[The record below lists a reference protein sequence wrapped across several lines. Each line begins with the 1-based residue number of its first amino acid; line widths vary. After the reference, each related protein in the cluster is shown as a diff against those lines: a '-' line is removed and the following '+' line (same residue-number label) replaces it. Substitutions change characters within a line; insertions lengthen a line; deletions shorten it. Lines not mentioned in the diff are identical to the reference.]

1 MQIRVRY
8 GKDPRQARERDRE
21 DNGMEKIKK
30 AINFIH
36 GFAVNLAEKHMSAYA
51 AQAAYFMILSFIP
64 FMLLL
69 MTSIKYTPL
78 TREEVINVV
87 MQVFPESFEGFI
99 RGIVGEVYA
108 KSLGVVPVSALIAL
122 WSAGKGIQ
130 ALTNG
135 FNTIYQVHETRNFL
149 ITRIRSVIYTLIF
162 VIAIILTLILQVF
175 GNSLQRELSER
186 FPFLERLMA
195 TIISMRLLISL
206 CLLSLVFLML
216 YKFIPNRKAAFRSQL
231 PGAVLSAVCW
241 STFSFFFSLYVD
253 FFSGASNMYGSMTT
267 IVLILLWM
275 YFCMIFVMVGAQ
287 VNYYFEE
294 QFRWIHQSAV
304 EAIRKEY
311 QLFTR
316 EEDEEEEPEEETEGE
331 TEDEKEKRNS

>member
-1 MQIRVRY
+1 
-8 GKDPRQARERDRE
+8 
-21 DNGMEKIKK
+21 MEKIKK
-30 AINFIH
+30 AVKFIQ
-36 GFAVNLAEKHMSAYA
+36 GFAVNLGEKHMSAYA
-51 AQAAYFMILSFIP
+51 AQAAYFIILSFIP

-108 KSLGVVPVSALIAL
+108 KYLGVVPLSALIAL
-122 WSAGKGIQ
+122 WSAGKGLQ

-135 FNTIYQVHETRNFL
+135 FNTIYQVQETRNFL
-149 ITRIRSVIYTLIF
+149 INRIRSVIYTLIF

-175 GNSLQRELSER
+175 GNSLQRELSDR
-186 FPFLERLMA
+186 FSFLDRLVT

-206 CLLSLVFLML
+206 SLLSLVFLML
-216 YKFIPNRKAAFRSQL
+216 YKFIPNRKATFRSQI

-253 FFSGASNMYGSMTT
+253 FFSSTANMYGSMTT

-275 YFCMIFVMVGAQ
+275 YFCMIFVMIGAQ

-294 QFRWIHQSAV
+294 QFRWIHQNAV

-311 QLFTR
+311 QLLTR
-316 EEDEEEEPEEETEGE
+316 EEDDEEPEEDQEE
-331 TEDEKEKRNS
+331 EKEKRNS

>member
-1 MQIRVRY
+1 MERLKSAVKFIQGFVDNM
-8 GKDPRQARERDRE
+8 GK
-21 DNGMEKIKK
+21 
-30 AINFIH
+30 
-36 GFAVNLAEKHMSAYA
+36 KHMSAYA
-51 AQAAYFMILSFIP
+51 AQAAYFIILSFIP

-87 MQVFPESFEGFI
+87 MQVCPESFEGFI
-99 RGIVGEVYA
+99 RGIVWEVYA

-135 FNTIYQVHETRNFL
+135 FNTIYQVQETRNFF

-175 GNSLQRELSER
+175 GNSLQRELSSR
-186 FPFLERLMA
+186 FPFLNRLVTM
-195 TIISMRLLISL
+195 IISMRVMISL
-206 CLLSLVFLML
+206 CLLSLVFLMM
-216 YKFIPNRKAAFRSQL
+216 YKFIPNRKATFRSQL

-241 STFSFFFSLYVD
+241 SAFSFFFSLYVD
-253 FFSGASNMYGSMTT
+253 FFSATSNMYGSMTT

-275 YFCMIFVMVGAQ
+275 YFCMMFIMIGAQ

-294 QFRWIHQSAV
+294 QFRLIRQTAV
-304 EAIRKEY
+304 ETIRKEY
-311 QLFTR
+311 QLLIR
-316 EEDEEEEPEEETEGE
+316 EEDEEEPEDDEQEEK
-331 TEDEKEKRNS
+331 KEKRNS

>member
-1 MQIRVRY
+1 MKNKGDDGV
-8 GKDPRQARERDRE
+8 
-21 DNGMEKIKK
+21 EKIKK
-30 AINFIH
+30 AVKFIQ
-36 GFAVNLAEKHMSAYA
+36 GFAVNLSEKHMSAYA
-51 AQAAYFMILSFIP
+51 AQAAYFIILSFIP

-87 MQVFPESFEGFI
+87 MQVFPENFEGFI

-108 KSLGVVPVSALIAL
+108 KSLGVVLISALIAL

-135 FNTIYQVHETRNFL
+135 FNTIYQVQETRNF
-149 ITRIRSVIYTLIF
+149 IVTRIRSVIYTLIF
-162 VIAIILTLILQVF
+162 VIAIVLTLILQVF
-175 GNSLQRELSER
+175 GNSLQRELSNR
-186 FPFLERLMA
+186 FPFLDRLVT

-206 CLLSLVFLML
+206 GLLSLVFLML
-216 YKFIPNRKAAFRSQL
+216 YKFIPNRKATFRSQL

-241 STFSFFFSLYVD
+241 STFSFFFSIYLD
-253 FFSGASNMYGSMTT
+253 FFNNAANMYGSMTT

-275 YFCMIFVMVGAQ
+275 YFCMIFVMIGAQ

-294 QFRWIHQSAV
+294 QFHWIHQSAI
-304 EAIRKEY
+304 EAVRKEY
-311 QLFTR
+311 QLLTR
-316 EEDEEEEPEEETEGE
+316 EEDEEETKEEEQEE
-331 TEDEKEKRNS
+331 KKEKRNS

>member
-1 MQIRVRY
+1 MKNKGDDGV
-8 GKDPRQARERDRE
+8 
-21 DNGMEKIKK
+21 EKIKK
-30 AINFIH
+30 AVKFIQ
-36 GFAVNLAEKHMSAYA
+36 GFAVNLSEKHMSAYA
-51 AQAAYFMILSFIP
+51 AQAAYFIILSFIP

-87 MQVFPESFEGFI
+87 MQVFPENFEGFI

-108 KSLGVVPVSALIAL
+108 KSLGVVPISALIAL

-135 FNTIYQVHETRNFL
+135 FNTIYQVQETRNF
-149 ITRIRSVIYTLIF
+149 IVTRIRSVIYTLIF
-162 VIAIILTLILQVF
+162 VIAIVLTLILQVF
-175 GNSLQRELSER
+175 GNSLQRELSNM
-186 FPFLERLMA
+186 FPFLDRLVT

-206 CLLSLVFLML
+206 GLLSLVFLML
-216 YKFIPNRKAAFRSQL
+216 YKFIPNRKATFRSQL

-241 STFSFFFSLYVD
+241 STFSFFFSIYLD
-253 FFSGASNMYGSMTT
+253 FFNNAANMYGSMTT

-275 YFCMIFVMVGAQ
+275 YFCMIFVMIGAQ

-294 QFRWIHQSAV
+294 QFHWIHQSAI
-304 EAIRKEY
+304 EAVRKEY
-311 QLFTR
+311 QLLTR
-316 EEDEEEEPEEETEGE
+316 EEDEEETKEEEQEE
-331 TEDEKEKRNS
+331 KKEKRNS

>member
-1 MQIRVRY
+1 MKNKGDDGV
-8 GKDPRQARERDRE
+8 
-21 DNGMEKIKK
+21 EKIKTAVK
-30 AINFIH
+30 FIQ
-36 GFAVNLAEKHMSAYA
+36 GFAVNLSEKHMSAYA
-51 AQAAYFMILSFIP
+51 AQAAYFIILSFIP

-87 MQVFPESFEGFI
+87 MQVFPENFEGFI

-108 KSLGVVPVSALIAL
+108 KSLGVVPISALIAL

-135 FNTIYQVHETRNFL
+135 FNTIYQVQETRNF
-149 ITRIRSVIYTLIF
+149 IVTRIRSVIYTLIF
-162 VIAIILTLILQVF
+162 VIAIVLTLILQVF
-175 GNSLQRELSER
+175 GNSLQRELSNR
-186 FPFLERLMA
+186 FPFLDRLVT

-206 CLLSLVFLML
+206 GLLSLVFLML
-216 YKFIPNRKAAFRSQL
+216 YKFIPNRKATFRSQL

-241 STFSFFFSLYVD
+241 STFSFFFSIYLD
-253 FFSGASNMYGSMTT
+253 FFNNAANMYGSMTT

-275 YFCMIFVMVGAQ
+275 YFCMIFVMIGAQ

-294 QFRWIHQSAV
+294 QFHWIHQSAI
-304 EAIRKEY
+304 EAVRKEY
-311 QLFTR
+311 QLLTR
-316 EEDEEEEPEEETEGE
+316 EEDEEETKEEEQEE
-331 TEDEKEKRNS
+331 KKEKRNS

>member
-1 MQIRVRY
+1 MKNKGDDGV
-8 GKDPRQARERDRE
+8 
-21 DNGMEKIKK
+21 EKIKK
-30 AINFIH
+30 AVKLIP
-36 GFAVNLAEKHMSAYA
+36 GFPVNLSEKHMSAYA
-51 AQAAYFMILSFIP
+51 AQAAYFIILSFIP

-87 MQVFPESFEGFI
+87 MQVFPENFEGFI

-108 KSLGVVPVSALIAL
+108 KSLGVVPISALIAL

-135 FNTIYQVHETRNFL
+135 FNTIYQVQETRNF
-149 ITRIRSVIYTLIF
+149 IVTRIRSVIYTLIF
-162 VIAIILTLILQVF
+162 VIAIVLTLILQVF
-175 GNSLQRELSER
+175 GNSLQRELSNR
-186 FPFLERLMA
+186 FPFLDRLVT

-206 CLLSLVFLML
+206 GLLSLVFLML
-216 YKFIPNRKAAFRSQL
+216 YKFIPNRKAIFRSQL

-241 STFSFFFSLYVD
+241 STFSFFFSIYLD
-253 FFSGASNMYGSMTT
+253 FFNNAANMYGSMTT

-275 YFCMIFVMVGAQ
+275 YFCMIFVMIGAQ

-294 QFRWIHQSAV
+294 QFHWIHQSAI
-304 EAIRKEY
+304 EAVRKEY
-311 QLFTR
+311 QLLTR
-316 EEDEEEEPEEETEGE
+316 EEDEEETKEEEQEE
-331 TEDEKEKRNS
+331 KKEKRNS